1 MLSKHEVTVKNLK
14 EFDQLMEKVSGRIDK
29 AKNPKKKEVE
39 PGTKDEPEVKRRRQD
54 MDEDEKRDFD
64 IYLQEIKIKR
74 QELLEKRSARHFR
87 KQQLAKRRTAASQV
101 SHFLMKTRLKMF
113 QSKTARITK
122 LDKLQKVIKN
132 FLQPFVTYNHNFQF
146 Y

>member
-1 MLSKHEVTVKNLK
+1 MNAKKREEKLMEDEALMKTLVTARGLLEQGYEDKVRRMLSKHEVMVKNLK

-87 KQQLAKRRTAASQV
+87 KQQLAKRRTAASQER
-101 SHFLMKTRLKMF
+101 MR
-113 QSKTARITK
+113 
-122 LDKLQKVIKN
+122 
-132 FLQPFVTYNHNFQF
+132 
-146 Y
+146 